1 MSGLIAASVLVLV
14 FFLLLAV
21 PLTPACLEL
30 IYKSDGAPLK
40 VVQQH
45 AGDVRFFAD
54 GFRNYL
60 SRIQKNIDECE
71 LFGSDALVVM
81 PDGIPCLVIAQR
93 NVQHDFGIDANR
105 VCSKVIAAVETL
117 QLPPDTIFEQDI
129 YSRRR
134 IHGGKGTRYRAI
146 LGERDVHLAESTVV
160 MRWVHAVGD
169 IECAPSCDI
178 YGRISSE
185 MSIQLQRGCRFTRVN
200 APRIEIGS
208 QERREIQDPFEVRN
222 PRAGGEPR
230 ERVLWDGNFEIAPGA
245 VFDKN
250 LVVRGELRIGAGARV
265 LGDVK
270 AQRLAVLENG
280 VVACG
285 SLISSGDLRIGGNC
299 RVQGPVIAERT
310 LAIESGTYVGTPES
324 HTTAAAPKI
333 EIAEGVIVFGT
344 LWAREQGIVVSQG

>member
-1 MSGLIAASVLVLV
+1 MSGLIAASVLVIF

-30 IYKSDGAPLK
+30 IYKTDGSPLK

-45 AGDVRFFAD
+45 AGDIRFFAE
-54 GFRNYL
+54 GFRNYIA
-60 SRIQKNIDECE
+60 RIQPNVDECE

-81 PDGIPCLVIAQR
+81 PDGIPCLVLAQR
-93 NVQHDFGIDANR
+93 NVDHDLGIDANH

-129 YSRRR
+129 YARRQ
-134 IHGGKGTRYRAI
+134 IQGGPRNRYRAI

-169 IECAPSCDI
+169 IECAPGCDI

-200 APRIEIGS
+200 APRIETGC
-208 QERREIQDPFEVRN
+208 QERHEV
-222 PRAGGEPR
+222 PSAAQSKVLTSGAEPR
-230 ERVLWDGNFEIAPGA
+230 ERVLCDGNFEIAPGT
-245 VFDKN
+245 VFEKN
-250 LVVRGELRIGAGARV
+250 LVVRGELRVGAGAKI

-270 AQRLAVLENG
+270 AQKSAVLENG
-280 VVACG
+280 VVAWG
-285 SLISSGDLRIGGNC
+285 SLISSGELTIGRDC
-299 RVQGPVIAERT
+299 RVRGPVIAEQEAT
-310 LAIESGTYVGTPES
+310 IEPGTYVGSPES
-324 HTTAAAPKI
+324 HTTVTAPKI
-333 EIAEGVIVFGT
+333 AIAEDVVIFGT
-344 LWAREQGIVVSQG
+344 LWAREQGVVVSRA